1 MTSNVVYFRPDVV
14 TEPLFNQW
22 YAWAYLISPITAAM
36 YIANSHLKIMRSF
49 VSAPEVHVAALKNSA
64 MLGGPFL
71 DYDAGKVPEIKALI
85 NKTVEEQPHML
96 ELAEAIKTLDEILQ
110 REAEGHSL
118 ESLYKRVPDVLK
130 GYVELVYD
138 LNNHPSIRFIEG
150 FMYHSPYYN
159 PSSQSIT
166 LYLNNGEERRFAF
179 SSPRLID
186 DEHLHLRMPF
196 DSPALDELFKMKE
209 TPQPLAYIKSLLG
222 VEDEADDLFSSF
234 FTSDPPPSRERY
246 ESDDIRIRYYGHACV
261 LIETKE
267 ISILCDPVISYYEE
281 TGIERYTYAD
291 LPEQIDHV
299 LITHNHQ
306 DHCMFETL
314 LQLRH
319 KINNIIVPRSNGGG
333 LVDPSL
339 KLILKAIGFAN
350 VYEIDEAENIE
361 VKGGSILGVPFL
373 GEHGDLS
380 IRSKIA
386 YLITLHRRSVLLA
399 ADSNNIE
406 PRLYDHMHDI
416 ARDVDIIF
424 LGMECEGAPLTWLY
438 GPLLTRPMSRKMD
451 QSRRFD
457 GSNCDKGLDLIKRL
471 NPKQVYV
478 YAMGQEP
485 WLTYLTSIQYTEQ
498 SRAIVE
504 SKKLGDHCR
513 TQGLV
518 TERLYGQKEIIL
530 PLGTSE
536 ARADAVGRPTQMPV
550 SLHA

>member
-1 MTSNVVYFRPDVV
+1 MTSSVVYFRPDVV

-71 DYDAGKVPEIKALI
+71 DYDAGKAPEIKALI

-96 ELAEAIKTLDEILQ
+96 KLAEAIKTLDEILQ
-110 REAEGHSL
+110 READGHSL
-118 ESLYKRVPDVLK
+118 ESLYRKVPDVLK

-150 FMYHSPYYN
+150 VMYHSPYYN
-159 PSSQSIT
+159 PSSQSIA
-166 LYLNNGEERRFAF
+166 LYLNHGEERRFAF
-179 SSPRLID
+179 SSPRLIG
-186 DEHLHLRMPF
+186 DEHLHLRIPF

-222 VEDEADDLFSSF
+222 VEDEADYLFSSF
-234 FTSDPPPSRERY
+234 FTSDPPPSQERY

-291 LPEQIDHV
+291 LPEQIDYV

-319 KINNIIVPRSNGGG
+319 KIKNIVVPKNNGGG
-333 LVDPSL
+333 LADPSL
-339 KLILKAIGFAN
+339 KLILQSIGFSQ
-350 VYEIDEAENIE
+350 VRELDELEEIKVD
-361 VKGGSILGVPFL
+361 GGFITGIPFL
-373 GEHGDLS
+373 GEHADLN
-380 IRSKIA
+380 IRTKIA
-386 YLITLHRRSVLLA
+386 YLVSLEGKSIICA
-399 ADSNNIE
+399 ADSNNLD
-406 PRLYDHMHDI
+406 PQ
-416 ARDVDIIF
+416 
-424 LGMECEGAPLTWLY
+424 LY
-438 GPLLTRPMSRKMD
+438 G
-451 QSRRFD
+451 
-457 GSNCDKGLDLIKRL
+457 NIH
-471 NPKQVYV
+471 
-478 YAMGQEP
+478 
-485 WLTYLTSIQYTEQ
+485 
-498 SRAIVE
+498 
-504 SKKLGDHCR
+504 KLF
-513 TQGLV
+513 
-518 TERLYGQKEIIL
+518 
-530 PLGTSE
+530 
-536 ARADAVGRPTQMPV
+536 
-550 SLHA
+550 